1 MRSVYQ
7 QLVDLKSAS
16 DTREGD
22 YITYLEIHTCP
33 HVCVHDTGRVGTGR
47 VRTSRVRTSSLVSC
61 WIRFN
66 ASKFTATDSDGHVG
80 LKSKNSKTTRQ
91 LKTVFAPI
99 GQQNVVEDETVQN
112 RLCFCSHVVV
122 RSESFIQQTHINI
135 K

>member
-1 MRSVYQ
+1 MYQ

-33 HVCVHDTGRVGTGR
+33 HVCVHDTGR

-80 LKSKNSKTTRQ
+80 LKSKNSKATRQ